1 MNTSTINDSVT
12 TITIQQEKSNEEQ
25 TRFIY
30 LCFYIVLMIVDL
42 WLIIS
47 LIHYGIKTKKWRR
60 LQSGNPNLLNSGR
73 IYSSVVICSVTVFFS
88 SLFIV
93 VYRNIG
99 YDQNNHSLC
108 KALASLIIITYSSC
122 FLSLIFFLWF
132 RQRTLYTAFLP
143 IEHFTKPLKFFS
155 FIIIFVSTFL
165 VVSGVIFSI
174 LTSNF
179 DTSQTGCVFRNDN
192 SFKFVTFLIAGT
204 CIIFSQ
210 VALLIT
216 FICALLVMQKLDEK
230 ESWKSL
236 LCCKYQPSNEPTREQ
251 PANRRRAIIKK
262 IIKKATFFA
271 ALSLLSDLLVI
282 SLTFLYSRQG
292 NRHEIISA
300 LGSLSVSMNLYFAI
314 LSFTSWKDM
323 ITSPCKSFD
332 FT

>member
-1 MNTSTINDSVT
+1 MNTSIMNDSVT

-25 TRFIY
+25 TRFVY
-30 LCFYIVLMIVDL
+30 LSFYIVLMIVNL

-73 IYSSVVICSVTVFFS
+73 IYSSIVICSVTVFFS

-93 VYRNIG
+93 VYHNIG
-99 YDQNNHSLC
+99 FHPNNHNLC
-108 KALASLIIITYSSC
+108 NAVGGLIIITCSSC
-122 FLSLIFFLWF
+122 FLSLVFFLWF

-143 IEHFTKPLKFFS
+143 IERFTKPLKFFS
-155 FIIIFVSTFL
+155 FIIIFVSIFL

-179 DTSQTGCVFRNDN
+179 DTSQTGCVFGNEKI
-192 SFKFVTFLIAGT
+192 FKFVIFLIAGT

-216 FICALLVMQKLDEK
+216 FICALLTMQKLDGK

-236 LCCKYQPSNEPTREQ
+236 LCCKYQPSNEPTTEQ
-251 PANRRRAIIKK
+251 RANRRRAIIKK
-262 IIKKATFFA
+262 IIKKATVFA

-282 SLTFLYSRQG
+282 SLTFLISWKG

-323 ITSPCKSFD
+323 ITSPCKSLG